1 MIKSFSRYLI
11 KILMKVRS
19 NIKRGLILN
28 LSLITNL
35 SLNKSKLRR
44 EKWLSDLIFEIIK
57 FIIDFENF

>member
-11 KILMKVRS
+11 KILMKVRN